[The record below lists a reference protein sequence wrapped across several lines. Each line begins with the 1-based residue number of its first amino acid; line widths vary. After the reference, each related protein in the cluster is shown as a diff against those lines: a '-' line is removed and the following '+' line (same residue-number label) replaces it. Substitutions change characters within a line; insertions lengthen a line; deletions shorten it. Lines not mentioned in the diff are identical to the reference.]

1 MTDREKRKAQRQAK
15 REERRKNRKP
25 FNETGVGKFLEQA
38 GSTILE
44 SLGEIIPDKGVF
56 AVVKDLII
64 KDEALSEK
72 DREIALFLLE
82 MDSKE
87 MEEITKRLQS
97 DNEHTIT
104 RLVRPVSYSLFLIL
118 FFVLVF
124 FDGNVGG
131 FEVNPDYISVIQTLF
146 STMTM
151 FYFGSRGAEKITK
164 YLNEK

>member
-124 FDGNVGG
+124 LLIVLSL
-131 FEVNPDYISVIQTLF
+131 VSLLVLLLILITLLLIVLALIVSLLVLLVILV
-146 STMTM
+146 
-151 FYFGSRGAEKITK
+151 
-164 YLNEK
+164 LLV